1 MKIQPVPFLLTPP
14 RRSRSKSW
22 SNEKDMKIMSPAPV
36 LPDVLEKN
44 LRVIFCGTA
53 AGKRSA
59 ERKAYYAHPTN
70 RFWLTLFET
79 ELTPRLL
86 KPEDFQEVLLF
97 KIGLTDL
104 CKSESGCDNSL
115 SRNALKNNHIKQI
128 IKQYTPKIIAF
139 TSKKAAVEYLH
150 DDVKYG
156 CISPNEGSTTLF
168 VLPSPSAAARR
179 YWDVSYWHQLAMLVR
194 GE

>member
-1 MKIQPVPFLLTPP
+1 MNST
-14 RRSRSKSW
+14 
-22 SNEKDMKIMSPAPV
+22 PV
-36 LPDVLEKN
+36 LPDVLKKN
-44 LRVIFCGTA
+44 LRVVFCGTA

-79 ELTPRLL
+79 GLTSRLL
-86 KPEDFQEVLLF
+86 KPENFREVLLF

-104 CKSESGCDNSL
+104 CKNESGCDNSL

-150 DDVKYG
+150 EDVTYG
-156 CISPNEGSTTLF
+156 CISPKEGSTMLF
-168 VLPSPSAAARR
+168 VLPSPSGSARR
-179 YWDVSYWHQLAMLVR
+179 YWNVSYWQHLAMLVR
-194 GE
+194 SE